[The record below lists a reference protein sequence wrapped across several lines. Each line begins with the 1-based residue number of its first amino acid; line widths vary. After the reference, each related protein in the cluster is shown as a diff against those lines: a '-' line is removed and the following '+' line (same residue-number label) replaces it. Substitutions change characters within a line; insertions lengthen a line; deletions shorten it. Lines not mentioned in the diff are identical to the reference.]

1 MTKFKAFAGR
11 CVREMSRDGLTLFFC
26 LVFPLVLLVM
36 FSLFKIPSAVY
47 SVSNF
52 TPGIVIFAFSFVSMF
67 GGMLIAS
74 DRESSFFARLCA
86 APIRPAQLIAG
97 YAVPLLPLAV
107 LQIALFLAAAAVLGL
122 GWSAKLALCLA
133 AMLPAALF
141 YIGFGLLLGASL
153 GQKQIG
159 AVYSLFVTLSTWLS
173 GMWFDLSLIG
183 RWMEVAAK
191 ILPFWY
197 AVDAGRAVLN
207 GNYENLLTDIP
218 VLLAWALGMFALAVW
233 QFGRRLK
240 GK

>member
-1 MTKFKAFAGR
+1 M
-11 CVREMSRDGLTLFFC
+11 C
-26 LVFPLVLLVM
+26 
-36 FSLFKIPSAVY
+36 
-47 SVSNF
+47 
-52 TPGIVIFAFSFVSMF
+52 F
-67 GGMLIAS
+67 GGSEADLKETKNTQPCM
-74 DRESSFFARLCA
+74 FA
-86 APIRPAQLIAG
+86 
-97 YAVPLLPLAV
+97 VE
-107 LQIALFLAAAAVLGL
+107 LAAAAVLGL